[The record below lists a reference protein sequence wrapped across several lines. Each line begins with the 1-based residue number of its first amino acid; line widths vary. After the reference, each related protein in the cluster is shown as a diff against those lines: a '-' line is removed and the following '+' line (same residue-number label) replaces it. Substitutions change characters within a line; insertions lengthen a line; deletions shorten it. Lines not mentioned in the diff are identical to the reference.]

1 MVFTYTDNILVI
13 SHKPN
18 ETLMML
24 DHLYHL
30 KPDSIGV
37 PTTYLGSQ
45 VMQFN
50 LNNDPAQ

>member
-1 MVFTYTDNILVI
+1 
-13 SHKPN
+13 
-18 ETLMML
+18 MML
-24 DHLYHL
+24 DHHYHL

-50 LNNDPAQ
+50 LNDDPAQ